1 MRRVISVVPRKVL
14 EDALAVLHCVSQSVG
29 CTNGVV
35 MESSAV
41 TEVAME
47 AFVLGVMALH

>member
-1 MRRVISVVPRKVL
+1 MVPRKVL

-29 CTNGVV
+29 CTFGVV

-47 AFVLGVMALH
+47 VFGIEVMSMH

>member
-29 CTNGVV
+29 CTYGVV

-47 AFVLGVMALH
+47 AFVLEVMAPH